1 MSFES
6 WLSSAVI
13 LLIDDDPRVTDIMA
27 RLLRADGFERVEI
40 EIRPLMASETFRALQ
55 PDLVLLDYHMP
66 RVNGLVLLEEL
77 KGLVGASE
85 YMPIVMM
92 TADMSAEAKQRA
104 LIFGAE
110 DFLSKPVDPLEL
122 IYRIRNLLRA
132 RYLHLQLQAEKRL
145 LEQRVAE
152 RMEEARH
159 AQLEI
164 IERLAVA
171 SEYRDDETGEHTRR
185 VGELTERLALRLGLD
200 AEQAL
205 LIRQA
210 ALLHDVGKIG
220 VSDDVLLAPGRLST
234 EQFDQMKQHTRIG
247 MEILSGGRSQ
257 LLMLAEDIAS
267 SHHEHWDGNGYPH
280 GLKGDEIPL
289 AARIVAVADFFD
301 ALTHDRR
308 YRAAIPVPEV
318 VQMIVE
324 RAGTHFDPEVV
335 NAFRTEMYHALSDGS
350 VA

>member
-1 MSFES
+1 
-6 WLSSAVI
+6 
-13 LLIDDDPRVTDIMA
+13 
-27 RLLRADGFERVEI
+27 
-40 EIRPLMASETFRALQ
+40 
-55 PDLVLLDYHMP
+55 
-66 RVNGLVLLEEL
+66 
-77 KGLVGASE
+77 
-85 YMPIVMM
+85 
-92 TADMSAEAKQRA
+92 
-104 LIFGAE
+104 
-110 DFLSKPVDPLEL
+110 
-122 IYRIRNLLRA
+122 RNLLRA
-132 RYLHLQLQAEKRL
+132 RYLHIQLQSEKKL
-145 LEQRVAE
+145 LEERVAE
-152 RMEEARH
+152 RMEEARR

-185 VGELTERLALRLGLD
+185 VGELAERLALRLGLD

-205 LIRQA
+205 VIRQA

-257 LLMLAEDIAS
+257 LLLLAEDIAS

-280 GLKGDEIPL
+280 GLQGDEIPL

-308 YRAAIPVPEV
+308 YRAAIPIPEV
-318 VQMIVE
+318 VQMILE
-324 RAGTHFDPEVV
+324 RSGTHFDPEVV
-335 NAFRTEMYHALSDGS
+335 NAFRAE
-350 VA
+350 